1 VNDLTLIQPGG
12 VPGNLSVEE
21 IDRTMH
27 FVAQQKAPSTRLAYE
42 SDWKSFSIWC
52 LARGAQTLPAN
63 SGHVAAY
70 IAHCADSGLRASSI
84 SRRVAAIA
92 DRHKQAGYD
101 PSPTASAGVKATL
114 AGVRREIGAA
124 KKGKA
129 AATADII
136 GKMMAAAPDNMIGL
150 RDKALLAICFSAALR
165 RSELVAIQVDD
176 LTDTPDG
183 IRLRIRRSKTDAEG
197 IGVDIAI
204 PRGCRICPVEMLKT
218 YMTAAKIE
226 SGPVFRPVR
235 LGGKVSDQ
243 ALKGDTVARI
253 VKRYIKRLG
262 GLDVASF
269 SAHSLRAGFITSAAE
284 AGASIWKISEV
295 SRHASVDV
303 LRGYI
308 RSVELFKEH
317 AGSSF
322 L

>member
-1 VNDLTLIQPGG
+1 LHDLIPLDPAPIGTLT
-12 VPGNLSVEE
+12 EAE

-27 FVAQQKAPSTRLAYE
+27 FAAQQKAASTRIAYAA
-42 SDWKSFSIWC
+42 DWKAFSIWC
-52 LARGAQTLPAN
+52 LARGAQTLP
-63 SGHVAAY
+63 GHPGHIAAY
-70 IAHCADSGLRASSI
+70 ISHCADSGLKASSI

-92 DRHKQAGYD
+92 DRHKAAGYD
-101 PSPTASAGVKATL
+101 PPPTANAGVKATL

-124 KKGKA
+124 KRGKA
-129 AATADII
+129 AATHDII
-136 GKMMAAAPDNMIGL
+136 AKMLAAAPNNMIGL

-183 IRLRIRRSKTDAEG
+183 IRLRIRRSKTDGEG

-218 YMTAAKIE
+218 YMAAAKIE

-243 ALKGDTVARI
+243 ALKGDAVARI
-253 VKRYIKRLG
+253 VKRYIKRLS

>member
-1 VNDLTLIQPGG
+1 MHDLIPLGASA
-12 VPGNLSVEE
+12 PGNLTEAE

-27 FVAQQKAPSTRLAYE
+27 FAAKAKAPGTLRAYAD
-42 SDWKSFSIWC
+42 DWRAFSIWC
-52 LARGAQTLPAN
+52 LARGAQALPAHA
-63 SGHVAAY
+63 GIVAAY
-70 IAHCADSGLRASSI
+70 IAHCADSGIKASSI
-84 SRRVAAIA
+84 GRRIAAIA
-92 DRHKQAGYD
+92 DRHKSAGYD

-129 AATADII
+129 AATHDLI
-136 GKMMAAAPDNMIGL
+136 GKMMAAAPNNMIGL
-150 RDKALLAICFSAALR
+150 RDKALLAIGFAAALR

-183 IRLRIRRSKTDAEG
+183 IRLRIRRSKTDGEG
-197 IGVDIAI
+197 VGVDIAI
-204 PRGCRICPVEMLKT
+204 PRGCRICPVEMLKAW
-218 YMTAAKIE
+218 MVAANIE

-235 LGGKVSDQ
+235 LGGKVIEA
-243 ALKGDTVARI
+243 ALKSDEVARI
-253 VKRYIKRLG
+253 VKRYIARVG
-262 GLDVASF
+262 DHDVASF

-317 AGSSF
+317 AGSTF